1 MCRIIELGSWLSVVW
16 RVSSCILSQLIL
28 IPLLPDCS
36 KRSLSK
42 KIFCDSLTE
51 RWLESRN
58 FPKSSVLEY
67 LQYEAV
73 VIPTTILT
81 LCSTFASHWVFTRP
95 VALIWSGRSSVV
107 EICVSTIQ
115 QSPSMSVC
123 IQVDR
128 RAEQTA
134 DSGAGNTQQY
144 HISGPIQDRPE
155 IRTEKVMLT
164 RLICSRYTS
173 ISEKL
178 YLLLKIHVHFRINL
192 FKVNSKTRWI
202 TIFKVWD

>member
-1 MCRIIELGSWLSVVW
+1 
-16 RVSSCILSQLIL
+16 
-28 IPLLPDCS
+28 
-36 KRSLSK
+36 
-42 KIFCDSLTE
+42 
-51 RWLESRN
+51 
-58 FPKSSVLEY
+58 
-67 LQYEAV
+67 
-73 VIPTTILT
+73 
-81 LCSTFASHWVFTRP
+81 
-95 VALIWSGRSSVV
+95 
-107 EICVSTIQ
+107 
-115 QSPSMSVC
+115 MSVS

-178 YLLLKIHVHFRINL
+178 NLLLKIHVHFRINL
-192 FKVNSKTRWI
+192 FKVNSKTR
-202 TIFKVWD
+202 